1 MSYKIKHIVNK
12 ILWLIKKKQKNRKA
26 EKSMAQKRDLTSE
39 K

>member
-12 ILWLIKKKQKNRKA
+12 ILWLIKKKTKA
-26 EKSMAQKRDLTSE
+26 EKKMAQKRDLTSE